1 MAVIDDFKSDIR
13 QAEGKRSAV
22 YDDATG
28 LPLSVGMTLR
38 GNPTIGYGRALN
50 KRPLADNEIEFLLD
64 NDASETLEWCADNLN
79 FWGELSTIRQRA
91 VANMVYQI
99 GTTGFLKFH
108 DTIAAI
114 TNQDWITAHDHI
126 LQTAYAAQTPSRA
139 ERVANMI
146 LNDRC

>member
-1 MAVIDDFKSDIR
+1 MAVIDDFKADIR
-13 QAEGKRSAV
+13 LMEGKRAAV

-28 LPLSVGMTLR
+28 LPLSVGMTIR

-50 KRPLADNEIEFLLD
+50 KRPLSDNEIEFLLD

-79 FWGELSTIRQRA
+79 FWGDLSAMRQRA

-99 GTTGFLKFH
+99 GTSGFLKFH

-114 TNQDWITAHDHI
+114 AKQDWLSAHDHI
-126 LQTAYAAQTPSRA
+126 LQSAFATQTPARA
-139 ERVANMI
+139 QRVASMI
-146 LNDRC
+146 RDNR